1 MASHVI
7 RGLIIT
13 YTILGVRFFGGSV
26 LSEFLDGRNPILIIK
41 APVLN
46 P

>member
-13 YTILGVRFFGGSV
+13 YTILARSLGVPYF
-26 LSEFLDGRNPILIIK
+26 LSFSTAETLFSS
-41 APVLN
+41 
-46 P
+46 